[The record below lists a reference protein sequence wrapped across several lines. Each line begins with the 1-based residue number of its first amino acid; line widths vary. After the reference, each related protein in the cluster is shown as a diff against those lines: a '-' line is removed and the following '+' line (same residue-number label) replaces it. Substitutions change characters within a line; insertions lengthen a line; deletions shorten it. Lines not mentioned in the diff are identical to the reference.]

1 MDTEVKK
8 FVERSIKRGDSLDQI
23 KSTLVSYGWEEN
35 VNEATGYYDEFKKKK
50 SRWNWLKGR
59 WGISIHTGSY
69 SFFIGAEGKVD

>member
-50 SRWNWLKGR
+50 VPLEL
-59 WGISIHTGSY
+59 
-69 SFFIGAEGKVD
+69 A